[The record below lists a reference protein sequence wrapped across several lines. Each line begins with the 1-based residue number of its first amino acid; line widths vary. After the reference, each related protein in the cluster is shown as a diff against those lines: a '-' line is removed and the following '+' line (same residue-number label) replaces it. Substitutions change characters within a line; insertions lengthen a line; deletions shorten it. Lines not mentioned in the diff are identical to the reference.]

1 MYAFKYTTRALTMSP
16 EFMLVTF
23 VLFLAGSIAVPI
35 ASRLGLGSVLG
46 YLIAGIIISPMF
58 TVMGV
63 DVAALQHFAEFGIVM
78 MLFLIGLEM
87 QPRELWLMRNKIFV
101 MGGLQIS
108 LTTILV
114 MTISMSFGYVWSM
127 SLTIGLIF
135 ALSSTAIVNQ
145 TLIEKRLSKSMGG
158 RCSLAVL
165 LAQDITVIPILIML
179 PLLATPD
186 LIELVLIEL
195 LELTDVNQQDYH
207 VTVNTVSLV
216 EGLNGWQATVVTF
229 MAVGGVIVLG
239 KFAVTPLFRFVA
251 QARLRELFLSTALL
265 VVVGIA
271 LLMTLVGLPSALG
284 AFLAGV
290 VLASSEYK
298 HELENNIDPY
308 RGLLLGLFFI
318 TIGAGINFGL
328 LFNSFTI
335 IISLTVGL
343 IVLKSVVL
351 LLLTVI
357 YKLQGT
363 DRWLF
368 SLGLAQAGEFGL
380 VLVTLS
386 VTKAVLPR
394 ELADSLILIVTLS
407 MLLTPM
413 VFLIYEKF
421 IAPSKNKA
429 PKQKTNNID
438 KEI

>member
-1 MYAFKYTTRALTMSP
+1 MSP

-46 YLIAGIIISPMF
+46 YLIAGIVISPMF
-58 TVMGV
+58 NVMGV

-87 QPRELWLMRNKIFV
+87 RPRELWLMRSKIFV
-101 MGGLQIS
+101 MGGLQIC

-114 MTISMSFGYVWSM
+114 MTISMGFGYVWTM
-127 SLTIGLIF
+127 SLTIGLVF
-135 ALSSTAIVNQ
+135 SLSSTAIVNQ
-145 TLIEKRLSKSMGG
+145 TLIEKQLLKSTGG
-158 RCSLAVL
+158 RYSLAVL

-179 PLLATPD
+179 PLLAAPD
-186 LIELVLIEL
+186 LI
-195 LELTDVNQQDYH
+195 
-207 VTVNTVSLV
+207 
-216 EGLNGWQATVVTF
+216 
-229 MAVGGVIVLG
+229 GGVIVLG

-271 LLMTLVGLPSALG
+271 LLMTLVGLPPALG
-284 AFLAGV
+284 AFLAGA

-298 HELENNIDPY
+298 YELENNIDPY

-318 TIGAGINFGL
+318 TIGAGINFDL
-328 LFNSFTI
+328 LLNSFTI

-351 LLLTVI
+351 MLLTVI
-357 YKLQGT
+357 YNLKGI

-368 SLGLAQAGEFGL
+368 SLGLAQAGEFGF

-386 VTKAVLPR
+386 ITKAVLPR
-394 ELADSLILIVTLS
+394 ELADTLILIITLS

-413 VFLIYEKF
+413 IFFIYEKF
-421 IAPSKNKA
+421 IAPPNNKA
-429 PKQKTNNID
+429 LKQTKNNID
-438 KEI
+438 EEI

>member
-1 MYAFKYTTRALTMSP
+1 MSP

-46 YLIAGIIISPMF
+46 YLIAGIVISPMF
-58 TVMGV
+58 NVMGV

-87 QPRELWLMRNKIFV
+87 RPRELWLMRSKIFV
-101 MGGLQIS
+101 MGGLQIC

-114 MTISMSFGYVWSM
+114 MTISMGFGYVWTM
-127 SLTIGLIF
+127 SLTIGLVF

-145 TLIEKRLSKSMGG
+145 TLIEKQLLKSTGG
-158 RCSLAVL
+158 RYSLAVL

-179 PLLATPD
+179 PLLAAPD
-186 LIELVLIEL
+186 LIELVLVEL

-207 VTVNTVSLV
+207 VTVNSVSLV
-216 EGLNGWQATVVTF
+216 EGLNGWQAAAVTF

-271 LLMTLVGLPSALG
+271 LLMTLVGLPPALG
-284 AFLAGV
+284 AFLAGA

-298 HELENNIDPY
+298 YELENNIDPY

-318 TIGAGINFGL
+318 TIGAGINFDL
-328 LFNSFTI
+328 LLNSFTI

-351 LLLTVI
+351 MLLTVI
-357 YKLQGT
+357 YNLK
-363 DRWLF
+363 RY
-368 SLGLAQAGEFGL
+368 
-380 VLVTLS
+380 
-386 VTKAVLPR
+386 R
-394 ELADSLILIVTLS
+394 
-407 MLLTPM
+407 
-413 VFLIYEKF
+413 
-421 IAPSKNKA
+421 
-429 PKQKTNNID
+429 
-438 KEI
+438 

>member
-1 MYAFKYTTRALTMSP
+1 MSP

-87 QPRELWLMRNKIFV
+87 RPRELWLMRSKIFV
-101 MGGLQIS
+101 MGGLQIC

-114 MTISMSFGYVWSM
+114 MTISMGFGYVWTM
-127 SLTIGLIF
+127 SLTIGLVF

-145 TLIEKRLSKSMGG
+145 TLIEKKLLTSTGG
-158 RCSLAVL
+158 RYSLAVL

-179 PLLATPD
+179 QLLAAPD
-186 LIELVLIEL
+186 LIELVLVEL

-207 VTVNTVSLV
+207 VTANSVSLV
-216 EGLNGWQATVVTF
+216 EGLNGWQAAAVTF

-271 LLMTLVGLPSALG
+271 LLMTLVGLPPALG

-298 HELENNIDPY
+298 FELENNIDPY

-318 TIGAGINFGL
+318 TIGAGINFDL

-343 IVLKSVVL
+343 IILKSVVL
-351 LLLTVI
+351 FLLAVI
-357 YKLQGT
+357 YNLKGT

-368 SLGLAQAGEFGL
+368 SLGLAQAGEFGF

-386 VTKAVLPR
+386 ITKAVLPR
-394 ELADSLILIVTLS
+394 ELADTLILIITLS
-407 MLLTPM
+407 MLLTPTI
-413 VFLIYEKF
+413 FFIYEKF
-421 IAPSKNKA
+421 IAPPNNKA
-429 PKQKTNNID
+429 LKQTKNNID
-438 KEI
+438 EEI

>member
-1 MYAFKYTTRALTMSP
+1 M
-16 EFMLVTF
+16 
-23 VLFLAGSIAVPI
+23 PI

-127 SLTIGLIF
+127 SLTIGLVF

-328 LFNSFTI
+328 LFSSFTI

>member
-1 MYAFKYTTRALTMSP
+1 M
-16 EFMLVTF
+16 
-23 VLFLAGSIAVPI
+23 PI

-87 QPRELWLMRNKIFV
+87 QPRELWLMRSKIFV
-101 MGGLQIS
+101 MGGLQIG

-127 SLTIGLIF
+127 SLTIGLVF

-394 ELADSLILIVTLS
+394 GLGDSLILIVTLS

-413 VFLIYEKF
+413 IFFIYDKF